1 MKWIP
6 QMDRAAVG
14 VMHFLNSSLRQL
26 PLDNISKTLLS
37 GKPTS
42 ESLSIE
48 MNIASSSNNRRENG
62 ELPPIWVEIH
72 HKTESILREL
82 TEISIFI
89 RDKLSLNIFLS

>member
-1 MKWIP
+1 
-6 QMDRAAVG
+6 
-14 VMHFLNSSLRQL
+14 MHFLNSSFKQL

-48 MNIASSSNNRRENG
+48 MNIASNNSRETG

-72 HKTESILREL
+72 HKTE
-82 TEISIFI
+82 
-89 RDKLSLNIFLS
+89 